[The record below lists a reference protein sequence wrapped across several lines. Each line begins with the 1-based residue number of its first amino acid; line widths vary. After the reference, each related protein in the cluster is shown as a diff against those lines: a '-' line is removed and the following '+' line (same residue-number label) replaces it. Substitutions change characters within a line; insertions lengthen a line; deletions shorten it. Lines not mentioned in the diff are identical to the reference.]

1 MTHKS
6 FTVIISFTKRVKAV
20 IKVKTD
26 RYGLECV
33 ENKFLK
39 LPNVQKYEVVKRT
52 EDGFVASV
60 EMDDGYEFLLNAC
73 VVNQV
78 FPSTVMQLIEKQSME
93 QGMRILVSPYVS
105 ERTAAICEQNEMG
118 YFDYAGNCWFV
129 GHSIYLSEKGN
140 KNPRPKEYKAAAIFE
155 RSSVVSSLIL
165 RELFVDVTRVWKLKY
180 LAEKVDCS
188 IGQVSK
194 VMNFLQENAWAEKTK
209 DGYMLREPEA
219 LLYEWSRIYG
229 KKEASAY
236 ALYSLDNVSIL
247 EKKLKFLKKDMGI
260 ESYLTGFSGGIR
272 YAPVIRYNKVHMY
285 LAPEDIQEAIA
296 YLEMKEVSSGS
307 NVVIFPLENDS
318 YIKDSRKIE
327 ESLVVSPVQI
337 YLDCMQ
343 LKGRGEEMA
352 EAVLMKEIIK

>member
-1 MTHKS
+1 M
-6 FTVIISFTKRVKAV
+6 VIIVKD
-20 IKVKTD
+20 D
-26 RYGLECV
+26 RFGLECV

-52 EDGFVASV
+52 KDGFIASV
-60 EMDDGYEFLLNAC
+60 EMDDGYEFLLNIF

-78 FPSTVMQLIEKQSME
+78 FPSTVIQLIERQNEE
-93 QGMRILVSPYVS
+93 QGMGILVSPYVS
-105 ERTAAICEQNEMG
+105 ERTATICEQNGMG

-140 KNPRPKEYKAAAIFE
+140 KNPRSKKYKTVAIFE
-155 RSSVVSSLIL
+155 RSSVVSSRIL

-180 LAEKVDCS
+180 LAEKVNCS

-194 VMNFLQENAWAEKTK
+194 VMNFLLENAWAEKTK
-209 DGYMLREPEA
+209 GGYILREPEK
-219 LLYEWSRIYG
+219 LLQEWSSAYG
-229 KKEASAY
+229 KKEAPAY
-236 ALYSLDNVSIL
+236 TCYSLDNVSVL
-247 EKKLKFLKKDMGI
+247 EEKLKLLKQNMGI
-260 ESYLTGFSGGIR
+260 ESYLTGFSGGVR
-272 YAPVIRYNKVHMY
+272 YAPVVRYSKVHLY
-285 LAPEDIQEAIA
+285 LAPEDIREAIA
-296 YLEMKEVSSGS
+296 YLEIKEVSSGS

-318 YIKDSRKIE
+318 YIKGSREIE

-352 EAVLMKEIIK
+352 EAVLVKEIIK

>member
-1 MTHKS
+1 MKLD
-6 FTVIISFTKRVKAV
+6 RV
-20 IKVKTD
+20 
-26 RYGLECV
+26 GLACV

-39 LPNVQKYEVVKRT
+39 LPNIQKYEVVSRT
-52 EDGFVASV
+52 EDGFIASV
-60 EMDDGYEFLLNAC
+60 EMDDGYEFQIYASFLNR
-73 VVNQV
+73 V
-78 FPSTVMQLIEKQSME
+78 FPSTVIKLIEKQNKS
-93 QGMRILVSPYVS
+93 QKVNILVAPYIS
-105 ERTAAICEQNEMG
+105 ERTAQICEDNGMG

-140 KNPRPKEYKAAAIFE
+140 KNPRPKEQRSVSIFE
-155 RSSVVSSLIL
+155 RTSVVSSRIL
-165 RELFVDVTRVWKLKY
+165 RELFADVTKTWKLKY
-180 LAEKVDCS
+180 LSEKVNCS

-194 VMNFLQENAWAEKTK
+194 LMKVLIENAWVEKLP
-209 DGYMLREPEA
+209 DGYKVIDPES
-219 LLYEWSRIYG
+219 LLLEWSKDYG
-229 KKEASAY
+229 KKEITSY
-236 ALYSLDNVSIL
+236 ACYSLDNISDI
-247 EKKLKFLKKDMGI
+247 EERLKELKTDTGI
-260 ESYLTGFSGGIR
+260 DSYLTGLSGGVR
-272 YAPVIRYNKVHMY
+272 YTPVVRYNKVHVY
-285 LAPEDIQEAIA
+285 IAPEDIQEAIS